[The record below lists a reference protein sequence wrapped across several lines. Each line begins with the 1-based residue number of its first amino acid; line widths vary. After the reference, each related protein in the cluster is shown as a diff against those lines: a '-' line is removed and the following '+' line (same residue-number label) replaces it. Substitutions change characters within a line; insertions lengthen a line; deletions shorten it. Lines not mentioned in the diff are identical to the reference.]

1 MVVTVAFERRK
12 KGFPSAARSGRAG
25 VQCADELSFQKIIWG
40 DHNPADPSPS
50 CGKAQ
55 SEKKI
60 IAGISDT
67 PMEGICPPGTGG

>member
-1 MVVTVAFERRK
+1 MLLKEEKKDFHQPRAQGER
-12 KGFPSAARSGRAG
+12 GFR
-25 VQCADELSFQKIIWG
+25 CADELSFQKIIWG
-40 DHNPADPSPS
+40 DHNLADPSPS